1 MPDTF
6 VFDVQGVI

>member
-1 MPDTF
+1 MPGTF